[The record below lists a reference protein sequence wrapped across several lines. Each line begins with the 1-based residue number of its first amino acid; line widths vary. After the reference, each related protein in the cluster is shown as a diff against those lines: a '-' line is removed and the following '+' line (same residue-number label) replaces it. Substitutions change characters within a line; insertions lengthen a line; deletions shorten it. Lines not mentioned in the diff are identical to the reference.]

1 MRVSGTMPPMHG
13 LNIPWIV
20 KCRFKKLVSLDS
32 HMIEDSSKKV
42 FKQTVFSE
50 KGRGSVAILFLQP
63 GAKVKKHKHTSDS
76 EIYIAWN
83 SKKKFLK
90 VEMCNQNEEH
100 ELENVSKKRW
110 SWVIAIKHDIT

>member
-1 MRVSGTMPPMHG
+1 MEGDQIMRVSGTMPPMHG

-83 SKKKFLK
+83 SRMRNMSLK
-90 VEMCNQNEEH
+90 MSQ
-100 ELENVSKKRW
+100 KRDG
-110 SWVIAIKHDIT
+110 VG